1 MLSIRYRFLSSQR
14 SYKCELTS
22 HPFWFKRE
30 LSVLNMILETLTSFD
45 SVFRDIARS
54 TIDSAIDFGD
64 TSEFKSLVPT
74 CMMKWST
81 KWNTQLFLCEQMC
94 VANSLGNLS
103 CSGVD

>member
-22 HPFWFKRE
+22 YPFWFKRE

-45 SVFRDIARS
+45 SVLLS